1 MQHVR
6 QSTDRCYYRFSLDT
20 RVSMEARSSNHSLV
34 VYSLSWYLC
43 WLYLFFDQVT
53 ESCIDVKP
61 HTTATG
67 CSYGYQWNL

>member
-1 MQHVR
+1 
-6 QSTDRCYYRFSLDT
+6 
-20 RVSMEARSSNHSLV
+20 MEARSSNRSLV

-67 CSYGYQWNL
+67 CSYGYQ